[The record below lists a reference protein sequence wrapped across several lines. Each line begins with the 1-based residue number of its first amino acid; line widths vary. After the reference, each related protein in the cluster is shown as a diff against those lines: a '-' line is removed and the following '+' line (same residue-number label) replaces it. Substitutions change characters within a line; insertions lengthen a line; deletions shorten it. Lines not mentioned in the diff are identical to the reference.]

1 MNSYNKNVAIFTED
15 FDKSTNSAGKIMV
28 DLVIELANNSSG
40 NINVFTL
47 DIKGSTLNFS
57 EKFPDNINIYRM
69 IVSDKSNFGLIKRAL
84 FEILLSPKMFLFLVK
99 KRKLFSFSNIIW
111 YSPTIFWSPLILL
124 LSVFNKTHKF
134 LILRD
139 IFPEWAVNL
148 EIIKKPSL
156 KYYFFRCI
164 ELLQYHIADV
174 IAIQTNG
181 DAKHFKSNQFFL
193 KKLTILK
200 TWYHPSYPDS
210 SQFHN
215 IKQLKGL
222 GLNNKKLCVYPGN
235 LGIANNQKML
245 IDFIKNL
252 KDNIDF
258 HFLFIG
264 LKKRDMQLFEDEIKN
279 YDLKNVT
286 LLGTMTQNEI
296 DAVLANAHIGIFSL
310 DSRHKSHNIPGK
322 FLHFIS
328 VGLPVFGFCNNSN
341 DIIELIE
348 NNFLGKTY
356 SGMNYLEAT
365 NKFLKT
371 SDLIDNNFYSAE
383 KIQKYVLSELSPKE
397 ASLSILKTFP

>member
-1 MNSYNKNVAIFTED
+1 MNSFSKNVAIFTED
-15 FDKSTNSAGKIMV
+15 FDKSANSAGKLMV

-47 DIKGSTLNFS
+47 DIKDSMLNFS
-57 EKFPDNINIYRM
+57 EKYPDNINIYRM
-69 IVSDKSNFGLIKRAL
+69 TVSDKSNFGLIRRAL
-84 FEILLSPKMFLFLVK
+84 FEILLSPKMFLFILR
-99 KRKLFSFSNIIW
+99 KRKLFSFSNILW

-139 IFPEWAVNL
+139 IFPDWAVNL

-181 DAKHFKSNQFFL
+181 DAEHFKHNKFFL

-200 TWYHPSYPDS
+200 NWYHPSYPDS

-215 IKQLKGL
+215 IEQLKDFTAKD
-222 GLNNKKLCVYPGN
+222 KKLCVYPGN
-235 LGIANNQKML
+235 LGVANNQKML
-245 IDFIKNL
+245 IDVIKNL
-252 KDNIDF
+252 KNNIDL
-258 HFLFIG
+258 HFLLIG
-264 LKKRDMQLFEDEIKN
+264 LKKRDMQLIEEEIKTH
-279 YDLKNVT
+279 DLKNLT
-286 LLGTMTQNEI
+286 LLGTMSQNKI
-296 DAVLANAHIGIFSL
+296 DIVLANAHIGIFSL

-328 VGLPVFGFCNNSN
+328 VGLPVFGFCNSGN
-341 DIIELIE
+341 DIIKLIE
-348 NNFLGKTY
+348 DNSLGKTY
-356 SGMNYLEAT
+356 SGINYLEAT
-365 NKFLKT
+365 KKLLMT
-371 SDLIDNNFYSAE
+371 SELIDNNFYSS
-383 KIQKYVLSELSPKE
+383 KNIQNYVLSELSPKK